1 MNRSARRRI
10 WRYRFLAGV
19 WNCHI
24 LNQVVESQ
32 LFTSLWN
39 RFHQWL
45 SGNEIVTQLA
55 DTGKQASSNLLSV
68 VEIAQ
73 RKKSVSTSLRRATD
87 VNATKTTVGDCS
99 RDITIPMN
107 IASEEQTHGI
117 FGTIR
122 RLTWQL
128 LARVSST
135 APDTSGH
142 CEGREEGSRPIRAT
156 KSPPFDSYQEYIMPK
171 ECT

>member
-1 MNRSARRRI
+1 MAFWQWDHSDKFFLLRFIPRI
-10 WRYRFLAGV
+10 TNVSL
-19 WNCHI
+19 
-24 LNQVVESQ
+24 LESQ
-32 LFTSLWN
+32 L
-39 RFHQWL
+39 RFEFL
-45 SGNEIVTQLA
+45 TQLA

-87 VNATKTTVGDCS
+87 VNAKKTTVGDCS